1 MTEPEQGR
9 TPHTTEP
16 AEGADSPGADVEGTT
31 PHPEQPAEGADDPA
45 VTEQSG

>member
-1 MTEPEQGR
+1 MTEPDEGR

-16 AEGADSPGADVEGTT
+16 AEGAEDAGAGTEGRT
-31 PHPEQPAEGADDPA
+31 PHPEQPAEGSDDPA